1 MRLTLGQ
8 CIFLYALKQELNKEK
23 KMSKVTVRKKAQNEL
38 IKIMASKQKGKHKFD
53 APQLRNAADLVAES
67 LPELSEPSKY
77 AYYLAM
83 LNKK

>member
-1 MRLTLGQ
+1 
-8 CIFLYALKQELNKEK
+8 
-23 KMSKVTVRKKAQNEL
+23 MSKVTVRKKAQNEL

-83 LNKK
+83 SKPVKK